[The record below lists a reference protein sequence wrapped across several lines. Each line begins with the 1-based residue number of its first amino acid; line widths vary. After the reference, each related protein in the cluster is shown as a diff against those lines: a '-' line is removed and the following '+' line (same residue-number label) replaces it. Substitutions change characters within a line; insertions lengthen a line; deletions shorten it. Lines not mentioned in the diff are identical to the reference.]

1 MPVTI
6 LPFNLGPLENNTY
19 LLVDQSSGQVVVV
32 DPAFG
37 VETAIEE
44 IHRHGWSLAGIWITH
59 AHFDHIAG
67 VTTLRSA
74 FPSPVSLALHP
85 ADHPLWKAGGG
96 SQWFGLPMPPLPDPD
111 QWLEHGQLLTLGETR
126 WEVRHT
132 PGHSAGHVI
141 FYAPDLAVAL
151 CGDLIFRRGV
161 GRTDLPGA
169 NSARLVQSIRQHVF
183 SLPPHTRLLCGHGP
197 ETTVQ
202 EEIEENPFVSP

>member
-1 MPVTI
+1 MPVSI
-6 LPFNLGPLENNTY
+6 LPFILGPLENNTY
-19 LLVDQSSGQVVVV
+19 LLADRSSGQAVVV

-37 VETAIEE
+37 VEDVIEE
-44 IHRHGWSLAGIWITH
+44 IHRHGWSLVGIWITH

-67 VTTLRSA
+67 VETLRSA
-74 FPSPVSLALHP
+74 FSPGVSLALHP

-96 SQWFGLPMPPLPDPD
+96 SQWFGLPRPALPEPD
-111 QWLEHGQLLTLGETR
+111 LWLEHGQFLTLGETR

-141 FYAPDLAVAL
+141 FYAPDPGVAL

-161 GRTDLPGA
+161 GRTDLPGGD
-169 NSARLVQSIRQHVF
+169 SAQLVESIRQHVF

-202 EEIEENPFVSP
+202 EETEENPYVSP

>member
-1 MPVTI
+1 MPVEI
-6 LPFNLGPLENNTY
+6 LTFILGPLENNTY
-19 LLVDQSSGQVVVV
+19 LLADQSSGQVVVV
-32 DPAFG
+32 DPAYDI
-37 VETAIEE
+37 ETVIEE

-67 VTTLRSA
+67 VATLRSV
-74 FPSPVSLALHP
+74 FPSPVNLALHP

-96 SQWFGLPMPPLPDPD
+96 SQWFGLPMAPLPDPD
-111 QWLEHGQLLTLGETR
+111 QWLEHRQLLALGETS

-141 FYAPDLAVAL
+141 FYTRDLGVAL
-151 CGDLIFRRGV
+151 CGDLIFHRGV

-169 NSARLVQSIRQHVF
+169 NSAQLVQSIRQHVF

-202 EEIEENPFVSP
+202 EEIEKNPFVSP